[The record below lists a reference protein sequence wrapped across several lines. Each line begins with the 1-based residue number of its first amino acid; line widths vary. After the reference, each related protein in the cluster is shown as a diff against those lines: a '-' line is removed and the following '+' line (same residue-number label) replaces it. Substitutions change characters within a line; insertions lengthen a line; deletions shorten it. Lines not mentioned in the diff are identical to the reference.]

1 MAERESKTDQRRHA
15 RFELLDYAFI
25 HLPDRSDGHRAV
37 IVDVS
42 LGGFQT
48 RSRDRI
54 PADDRLVVTV
64 GQAGLTP
71 VEVHVE
77 SRYSIEVENSELF
90 ATGFKVMPD
99 NDEERIRWV
108 DYVHSVFRAQGEFLT
123 R

>member
-1 MAERESKTDQRRHA
+1 M
-15 RFELLDYAFI
+15 
-25 HLPDRSDGHRAV
+25 

-48 RSRDRI
+48 RSREKIPTDRCW
-54 PADDRLVVTV
+54 VVTV
-64 GQAGLTP
+64 GQAGSTP

-90 ATGFKVMPD
+90 ATGFKVKPE
-99 NDEERIRWV
+99 NDEERIQWV
-108 DYVHSVFRAQGEFLT
+108 NYVHSVFQAQGELLT